1 MDDTGGGGDVEAAG
15 GPDGNPADVGASL
28 TPGRYDS
35 LDEIAGREPEVLFGA
50 GVPQSRES
58 VPVGCG
64 PAVRAASGYPRE
76 PRTTTVSLASATA
89 AQPPAE
95 SPDLT
100 VIPIQRACT
109 RWDPAQP
116 FDASLVFEVDGSEA
130 ALDLNLPVMTGLLGD
145 LESLNR
151 KRAIQ
156 AGWTTDDYPEEGE
169 HDEKP
174 SLTGRLL
181 ASHTAVQA
189 GLNRLPL
196 SWQAILAGA
205 VIAIIVLFA
214 AIFG

>member
-1 MDDTGGGGDVEAAG
+1 MTIEVWPVLGAQVLWDNADPSVAQLTF
-15 GPDGNPADVGASL
+15 PADDVDRTAVL
-28 TPGRYDS
+28 L
-35 LDEIAGREPEVLFGA
+35 LDQPVLAALIGDLA
-50 GVPQSRES
+50 AIDDAR
-58 VPVGCG
+58 
-64 PAVRAASGYPRE
+64 AAASGYPRE

-95 SPDLT
+95 SPDPT

-156 AGWTTDDYPEEGE
+156 AGWTTDDDPDEGE
-169 HDEKP
+169 QDEKP

-181 ASHTAVQA
+181 ASHTAVQT